1 MVHSTARF
9 ARIKKV
15 LCVPDPNMCI
25 LKSKKEAKKVE
36 AEARK
41 DDEEDGEEAEDD
53 DEEEEVGR
61 RSRLRWRTL
70 EGATEAVDDVITK
83 TSAPAS
89 VAACNAAKVPL
100 MAGWISAS
108 GSSVAPM
115 GSTYWSTCQSK
126 A

>member
-1 MVHSTARF
+1 M
-9 ARIKKV
+9 
-15 LCVPDPNMCI
+15 CVPDPNMCI

-41 DDEEDGEEAEDD
+41 DDEEDGEEA
-53 DEEEEVGR
+53 VGR